1 MTSDV
6 ATVDGSRA
14 PVSPQGWPDD
24 QYLTRDQAAELLGS
38 LGLAVTA
45 RTLLSWYSTRE
56 DGPPVYHLNG
66 RVRYRAGDLRQWLRS
81 RLSTPTRSRA
91 ELTT

>member
-6 ATVDGSRA
+6 ATVDGSRTPA
-14 PVSPQGWPDD
+14 SPQSWPDG
-24 QYLTRDQAAELLGS
+24 QYLTRDQAAGLLGG

-66 RVRYRAGDLRQWLRS
+66 RVRYRAGDLREWLSS
-81 RLSTPTRSRA
+81 RMATPTRSRR

>member
-24 QYLTRDQAAELLGS
+24 QYLSRGEAAELLAS
-38 LGLAVTA
+38 LGISVTV
-45 RTLLSWYSTRE
+45 RTLQSWCTERQ
-56 DGPPVYHLNG
+56 DGPPVSRLNS
-66 RVRYRAGDLRQWLRS
+66 RVFYRAGDLRQWLRS